1 MGRLRPAHIDD
12 AASVGARIHAARVR
26 SGLSLREIAFP
37 GCSPSFLS
45 RVEQGERVPSRP
57 TLERLAQRLGVSADE
72 LAGIPAGRRIPA
84 WRVDMAEGAARIGA
98 RGAAAELRRLLA
110 DAQRLEDDHAA
121 SRALEGLGRLAL
133 ASSSSSAL
141 GLLERARATEPG
153 VGARERPHLFR
164 ALMQAYAERG
174 RGEQATAVVADAFR
188 EVSAD
193 PADPQL
199 VVTFG
204 RELAERLGEAGRDD
218 QQRSVLAQVRMAER
232 TIADPSWLP
241 TPTWRWRAASDRAAP
256 RAWPR
261 PTRGGCSRGSRHPGR
276 TTARR
281 WPGRAVA

>member
-232 TIADPSWLP
+232 TIADPKL
-241 TPTWRWRAASDRAAP
+241 AADTDLALARSFGSRGAP
-256 RAWPR
+256 RVAEAY
-261 PTRGGCSRGSRHPGR
+261 
-276 TTARR
+276 ARR
-281 WPGRAVA
+281 LLARIEASGEDDGQALAGGAVA

>member
-1 MGRLRPAHIDD
+1 
-12 AASVGARIHAARVR
+12 
-26 SGLSLREIAFP
+26 
-37 GCSPSFLS
+37 
-45 RVEQGERVPSRP
+45 VPSRP

-232 TIADPSWLP
+232 TIADPKL
-241 TPTWRWRAASDRAAP
+241 AADTDLALARSFGSRGAP
-256 RAWPR
+256 RVAEAY
-261 PTRGGCSRGSRHPGR
+261 
-276 TTARR
+276 ARR
-281 WPGRAVA
+281 LLARIEASGEDDGQALAGGAVA

>member
-12 AASVGARIHAARVR
+12 AAAVGARIHAARAR

-45 RVEQGERVPSRP
+45 RVEQGERVPSP
-57 TLERLAQRLGVSADE
+57 ATLERLARQLGVSADE
-72 LAGIPAGRRIPA
+72 LAGIPAGRRIPS
-84 WRVDMAEGAARIGA
+84 WRVDMAEGAAHIGA

-133 ASSSSSAL
+133 ASGNSSAL
-141 GLLERARATEPG
+141 GLLERARATEPE

-174 RGEQATAVVADAFR
+174 RSEDATAVAADAFR

-199 VVTFG
+199 VVSFG

-232 TIADPSWLP
+232 TIADPKL
-241 TPTWRWRAASDRAAP
+241 AADTDLALARSFGSRGAP
-256 RAWPR
+256 RVAEAY
-261 PTRGGCSRGSRHPGR
+261 
-276 TTARR
+276 ARR
-281 WPGRAVA
+281 LLAQIEAAGHEDGPALAGGAVA